1 MKSLEALTL
10 NAWLA
15 KIAQQH
21 PQAIDLGLERV
32 AQVAERMG
40 FVSVPGGLSL
50 GTVSIVVGGTN
61 GKGSVCALLASALRA
76 SGMRVGRFVSPFLRF
91 PRDAVTVGSDRKY
104 AAIHQLG
111 GKTKA
116 HVIRPKNGK
125 ALKIP
130 GIGFRK
136 SVNHPG
142 SQIPARPYFPFY
154 ADGRPTP
161 IAHTAILQVLE
172 KRLNP

>member
-1 MKSLEALTL
+1 MQVSITKVRDTISPDLRVRFV
-10 NAWLA
+10 LA
-15 KIAQQH
+15 GNKAGIH
-21 PQAIDLGLERV
+21 QAI
-32 AQVAERMG
+32 
-40 FVSVPGGLSL
+40 GLSII
-50 GTVSIVVGGTN
+50 SITKRAFN
-61 GKGSVCALLASALRA
+61 DSALRPTA
-76 SGMRVGRFVSPFLRF
+76 WAALANGQPSRLRKSGTLAKSPRVITAT
-91 PRDAVTVGSDRKY
+91 RDAVTVGSDRKY